1 MPGWANLTAQSSNV
15 SIDRAFQYQTSD
27 QLDSDLIVGNHH
39 TYSAG
44 GYVYDF
50 RGRLSDLQSNLSQLH
65 QLSWIDDQTRAVL
78 VQLTL
83 YNPNVQLFTSVKLLA
98 EFLPTGGVVTQSSF
112 RPISFQRNSLFPHLS
127 PSFCVRC
134 SVHVDLSFG
143 GKHLVSGVHRLH
155 DDGGSTVA
163 DSTEES
169 VFPSVLVVHRRGH
182 HRLLVDQRGHLHVAL
197 PRAES
202 CR

>member
-1 MPGWANLTAQSSNV
+1 MGWATMRQLRVQSESCRVGKSLGSTFVLCQDDYSFFNEEKRSFVPGWGNLTSQSSNV

-112 RPISFQRNSLFPHLS
+112 RPISFQRNSTS
-127 PSFCVRC
+127 PSLTVSLPCVLQC
-134 SVHVDLSFG
+134 S
-143 GKHLVSGVHRLH
+143 
-155 DDGGSTVA
+155 
-163 DSTEES
+163 
-169 VFPSVLVVHRRGH
+169 RRS
-182 HRLLVDQRGHLHVAL
+182 LIWWEA
-197 PRAES
+197 S
-202 CR
+202 CIWCSSCT

>member
-1 MPGWANLTAQSSNV
+1 MRQLRVQSESCRVGKSLRSTFVLCQDDYSFLNEEKRSFVPGWGNLTSQSSNV

-83 YNPNVQLFTSVKLLA
+83 YNPNVQLFTSVNLLA
-98 EFLPTGGVVTQSSF
+98 EFLATGGVVTQSSF
-112 RPISFQRNSLFPHLS
+112 RPISFQSNATS
-127 PSFCVRC
+127 PSLTM
-134 SVHVDLSFG
+134 SPS
-143 GKHLVSGVHRLH
+143 
-155 DDGGSTVA
+155 
-163 DSTEES
+163 
-169 VFPSVLVVHRRGH
+169 SVLQCSRRS
-182 HRLLVDQRGHLHVAL
+182 LTWWA
-197 PRAES
+197 AS
-202 CR
+202 CIWCSSCT

>member
-1 MPGWANLTAQSSNV
+1 MPGWANLTAQPSNV

-27 QLDSDLIVGNHH
+27 QLDSDLIVGNHY

-98 EFLPTGGVVTQSSF
+98 EFLPTGGVDTQSSF
-112 RPISFQRNSLFPHLS
+112 RPISFQRNATS
-127 PSFCVRC
+127 PSLTVSLSCVLQC
-134 SVHVDLSFG
+134 SSRSLIWW
-143 GKHLVSGVHRLH
+143 
-155 DDGGSTVA
+155 A
-163 DSTEES
+163 
-169 VFPSVLVVHRRGH
+169 
-182 HRLLVDQRGHLHVAL
+182 A
-197 PRAES
+197 S
-202 CR
+202 CIWCSSCT